1 MNIQD
6 IKQKAL
12 PVLKKHGITKASVFG
27 SATRDEMTKSSDVDF
42 LVEFPNTIHGFDYV
56 ALKVDLAEDLK
67 NTLGR
72 NVDLVEYKL
81 IKKELQSYILPNQV
95 QIL

>member
-1 MNIQD
+1 MNIHD
-6 IKQKAL
+6 IKRKAL